1 MSQQQPRRQVNLNAF
16 LHDTGHHEAS
26 WRHPESSVERATDIE
41 FYIELAQKAEAAKLD
56 GIFFADVPGMWA
68 STAYR
73 PAAHLEPITRL

>member
-1 MSQQQPRRQVNLNAF
+1 MSDRQLSLNAF

-26 WRHPESSVERATDIE
+26 WRHPDSSVERAHDID

-68 STAYR
+68 A
-73 PAAHLEPITRL
+73 TRWQRAG